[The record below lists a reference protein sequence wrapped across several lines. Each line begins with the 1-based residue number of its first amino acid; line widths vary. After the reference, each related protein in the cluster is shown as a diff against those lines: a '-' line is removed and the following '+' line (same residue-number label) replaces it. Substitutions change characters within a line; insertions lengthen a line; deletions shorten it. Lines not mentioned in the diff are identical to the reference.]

1 MTFCFVMDRQMA
13 HALDDMIVHFAV
25 WAGDERLKAKC
36 VVALK
41 LRLAGLLHVPG
52 WASFRSCIQGVG
64 ASSLARDHGRPAAAG
79 FHKDN
84 IPPPSEMRI
93 LCLHGYCQNARVFAA
108 KTAALRKSLARD
120 ARAELVYVDAPFV
133 VADGTGHSEDA
144 PAEQRGGV
152 EPANLKRTWWNAS
165 KDGAVYGGWQDTMQY
180 LTTIFRQQVRSCCS
194 FYHLQLVTS
203 ANRLLS
209 VLYFLVSARDP
220 PPPTHVLK
228 PPSCPPPLAI
238 YTFMFS
244 PSNLCRVR
252 SQVCWDFRRAR
263 CSRT

>member
-13 HALDDMIVHFAV
+13 HALDDMIVHLAV
-25 WAGDERLKAKC
+25 WAGDESLKAKC
-36 VVALK
+36 VVALNA
-41 LRLAGLLHVPG
+41 LPVYCTCPGGRHSALAYRELAPVPWRG
-52 WASFRSCIQGVG
+52 ITAAQRR
-64 ASSLARDHGRPAAAG
+64 RDSTRTTS
-79 FHKDN
+79 
-84 IPPPSEMRI
+84 PPPSEMRI

-152 EPANLKRTWWNAS
+152 EPANPKRTWWNAS

-228 PPSCPPPLAI
+228 HPSCPPPPAI

-252 SQVCWDFRRAR
+252 SQACWDFRRAR